1 MYKFLVERN
10 GKGQRTAAQNQM
22 KWRDVQYVKAKNRC
36 RLEGVRDVVPMG
48 LSIHAWHLGSWH
60 RICT

>member
-22 KWRDVQYVKAKNRC
+22 KWRDVQDVKAKNRC
-36 RLEGVRDVVPMG
+36 RLEGVRDVHG
-48 LSIHAWHLGSWH
+48 A
-60 RICT
+60 